1 MLFWKTFAKVLL
13 LNGVPLLI
21 FWILCKFI
29 FASPTSSEALG
40 SLGVIIFLFLWL
52 VLVATSW
59 MSAGQNLK
67 YVKEKPSFQRF
78 FLSLII
84 LAISPTLILITSS
97 VFFQGRWDETAG
109 LAFGMTL
116 MPPFLFSLLV
126 FVLGFFRNLF
136 SVIKVVK

>member
-1 MLFWKTFAKVLL
+1 M
-13 LNGVPLLI
+13 NGVPLLL
-21 FWILCKFI
+21 FWILCQFI
-29 FASPTSSEALG
+29 FVSSTSSE
-40 SLGVIIFLFLWL
+40 SLEFFGIIAFLFLTL
-52 VLVATSW
+52 VLVVTSW

-67 YVKEKPSFQRF
+67 YVKEKPYLQRF
-78 FLSLII
+78 FLSLVI
-84 LAISPTLILITSS
+84 LAISPTLILIATS

-136 SVIKVVK
+136 SVIKVAK